1 MSTVQKRYP
10 AWLPPA
16 ALAFIGGLLV
26 YGLVL
31 GTSEA
36 ELDALRAAGIEEG
49 YARALAES
57 PSLAIEQKVIH
68 IISSAVFMDNMEVD
82 VKAIAR
88 TSNAIDFTYGEKGGK
103 RSHEPALRVGDAIAE
118 RLGNNL
124 YVIKNVSVS
133 ANLQRATIEV
143 TRIGLPH
150 SAAP

>member
-1 MSTVQKRYP
+1 MSDPQSRYP
-10 AWLPPA
+10 AWLLPA
-16 ALAFIGGLLV
+16 VLAFIGGMLV
-26 YGLVL
+26 YGVVL
-31 GTSEA
+31 DTRETELEA
-36 ELDALRAAGIEEG
+36 SRAAGFEEG

-57 PSLAIEQKVIH
+57 PTLDVEEKVIH

-143 TRIGLPH
+143 TRIGLPD
-150 SAAP
+150 PQQP